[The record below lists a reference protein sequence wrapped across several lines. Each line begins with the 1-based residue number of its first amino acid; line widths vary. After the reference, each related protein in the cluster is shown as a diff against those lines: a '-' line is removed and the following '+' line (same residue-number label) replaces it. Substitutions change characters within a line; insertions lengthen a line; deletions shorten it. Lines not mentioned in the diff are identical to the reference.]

1 MTQFC
6 PLCHKPTCVTGSGPV
21 EKIRMPYGGLCR
33 CGGVPALIAE
43 RDQLRK
49 LLKHTFSLW
58 VTGAPT
64 SKNTQTRDEILAAI
78 MQKPLAVTVN
88 HHGN

>member
-1 MTQFC
+1 MTDTHCQI
-6 PLCHKPTCVTGSGPV
+6 CHGVQVLNYSPHHYHP
-21 EKIRMPYGGLCR
+21 IRICQ